1 MKKRRSR
8 GPGDSLD
15 LLLDTICNSFGGII
29 FIACLV
35 AILARDTPSA
45 PASAMAAADASMLE
59 RRIRVAEDDLQQL
72 EALASEQAERAD
84 HVGSLEQKRQELK
97 SAIASLR
104 AEAKS
109 ATAALPDTTS
119 PDALRSLRAANR
131 EQAAQL
137 ESVLNEIASAEQ
149 ELARLATRASQL
161 RERTAAAA
169 SARREMLRF
178 PRERRSE
185 KSPFWVI
192 LKHGRVYT
200 VRTEAGDLNRTDLV
214 WTERGAEAVE
224 LTPIPN
230 AGKQLP
236 DRKDELA
243 ALLRSV
249 SAGRQYVTVCL
260 YPDSFDTWREL
271 RGLIQSSSLEY
282 GLRFFEPADGL
293 VMGVAGSPPPPPL

>member
-35 AILARDTPSA
+35 AILARDTPPA

-59 RRIRVAEDDLQQL
+59 RRISVAEDDLGQL

-84 HVGSLEQKRQELK
+84 RVGSLEQKRRELK
-97 SAIASLR
+97 AAIAALR
-104 AEAKS
+104 SEAKS
-109 ATAALPDTTS
+109 ATAAQPDRTS
-119 PDALRSLRAANR
+119 PDALRSLRTANR
-131 EQAAQL
+131 EQSAQL
-137 ESVLNEIASAEQ
+137 ESLLNEIASAEQ
-149 ELARLATRASQL
+149 ETSRLAGRASQL

-178 PRERRSE
+178 PKERRSE

-200 VRTEAGDLNRTDLV
+200 VRTGSGDLNRADLV
-214 WTERGAEAVE
+214 WTERGAEAIE

-236 DRKDELA
+236 DRKDELTA
-243 ALLRSV
+243 ILRSV

-260 YPDSFDTWREL
+260 YPDSYDTWREL
-271 RGLIQSSSLEY
+271 RGLIQGSSLEY
-282 GLRFFEPADGL
+282 GLRFFEPSDAL
-293 VMGVAGSPPPPPL
+293 VMGTSGSPPPPPL

>member
-35 AILARDTPSA
+35 AILARDTPTA

-59 RRIRVAEDDLQQL
+59 RRISVAEDDLQQL
-72 EALASEQAERAD
+72 EALASEQADRAD
-84 HVGSLEQKRQELK
+84 HASSLEQKRGELK
-97 SAIASLR
+97 AAIAALR
-104 AEAKS
+104 AETKPT
-109 ATAALPDTTS
+109 TAAQPDKAS
-119 PDALRSLRAANR
+119 PEALRTLRAANR
-131 EQAAQL
+131 EQSAQL
-137 ESVLNEIASAEQ
+137 ESLLNEIASSEQ
-149 ELARLATRASQL
+149 ELSRLARRASQL

-200 VRTEAGDLNRTDLV
+200 VRTEAGDLNQTDLV
-214 WTERGAEAVE
+214 WTKRDGGTAE

-236 DRKDELA
+236 DRKDELTA
-243 ALLRSV
+243 ILRSV

-271 RGLIQSSSLEY
+271 RGLIQNSSLEY
-282 GLRFFEPADGL
+282 GLRFFEPTDGL
-293 VMGVAGSPPPPPL
+293 VMGAGSPPPPPL

>member
-35 AILARDTPSA
+35 AILARDTPPA
-45 PASAMAAADASMLE
+45 PASAMAAADASMLA

-72 EALASEQAERAD
+72 EALASEQTERAD
-84 HVGSLEQKRQELK
+84 RVGSLEQKRQELK
-97 SAIASLR
+97 AAIAALR

-109 ATAALPDTTS
+109 AIAPLPDTTS

-137 ESVLNEIASAEQ
+137 ESLLNEIASAEQ
-149 ELARLATRASQL
+149 ETSRLAGRASQL

-178 PRERRSE
+178 PKERRSE

-236 DRKDELA
+236 DRKDELTA
-243 ALLRSV
+243 ILRSV

-260 YPDSFDTWREL
+260 YPDSYDTWREL

-282 GLRFFEPADGL
+282 GLRFFEPSDAL
-293 VMGVAGSPPPPPL
+293 VMGTSGSPPPPPL

>member
-35 AILARDTPSA
+35 AILARDTPTA

-84 HVGSLEQKRQELK
+84 HASSLAQKRGELK
-97 SAIASLR
+97 AAIASLR
-104 AEAKS
+104 AEAKPS
-109 ATAALPDTTS
+109 TAAQPDKAS
-119 PDALRSLRAANR
+119 PEALRALRAANR
-131 EQAAQL
+131 EQSAQL
-137 ESVLNEIASAEQ
+137 ESLLNEIASSEQ
-149 ELARLATRASQL
+149 ELSRLAGRASQL

-178 PRERRSE
+178 PKERRSE

-200 VRTEAGDLNRTDLV
+200 VRTEAGDLNQTDLV
-214 WTERGAEAVE
+214 WTKRDGGTAE

-243 ALLRSV
+243 AILRSV
-249 SAGRQYVTVCL
+249 SAARQYVTVCL

-271 RGLIQSSSLEY
+271 RGLIQNSSLEY
-282 GLRFFEPADGL
+282 GLRFFEPGDGL
-293 VMGVAGSPPPPPL
+293 VMGAGSPPPPPL